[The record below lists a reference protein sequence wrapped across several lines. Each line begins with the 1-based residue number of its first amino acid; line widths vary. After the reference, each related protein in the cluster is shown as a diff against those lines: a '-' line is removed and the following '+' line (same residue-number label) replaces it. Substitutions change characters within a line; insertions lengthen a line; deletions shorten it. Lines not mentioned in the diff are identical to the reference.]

1 MVELGKGSLAKVLP
15 SFGSPSKEAQQHKV
29 VEKEANANKGVATDA
44 TKPLAVP
51 QDPPKEKEVPSTMEV
66 VLATLPLPAQG
77 DLKSKDLE
85 SSDAAL
91 SHTTKGPP
99 KEKIV
104 IKKK

>member
-66 VLATLPLPAQG
+66 VLATLPLPAKG
-77 DLKSKDLE
+77 DLKSKTQDFQRQY
-85 SSDAAL
+85 SPNYQGS
-91 SHTTKGPP
+91 TKRENCN
-99 KEKIV
+99 K
-104 IKKK
+104 